1 LRERGVKSK
10 IVIAGGSGLV
20 GKQLADLLAR
30 NGVQVHLVSRRPTA
44 QATLNVHEHV
54 APSDD
59 WPAIVAR
66 IKPAVAISCLGT
78 TIRTAGSRAAFKAID
93 HELVLA
99 FAAASHKAGAQ
110 HFITVSSVG
119 VAPASSNFYL
129 RTKAEMEQ
137 GLRNIGFQRLDIMR
151 PSLLTGGKRD
161 AHRPGESLG
170 ILLSPFA
177 DRLMIGPMRKYAST
191 PSHILAQAIAALADR
206 PDEGVFIHEND
217 SIRALAG

>member
-1 LRERGVKSK
+1 MKSK
-10 IVIAGGSGLV
+10 IIIAGGSGLV
-20 GKQLADLLAR
+20 GKQVADQMAR
-30 NGVQVHLVSRRPTA
+30 NGYDVHLVSRRPSA
-44 QATLNVHEHV
+44 QSTPNLHEHV

-78 TIRTAGSRAAFKAID
+78 TIRTAGSRAAFKAVD
-93 HELVLA
+93 HDLVLA
-99 FAAASHKAGAQ
+99 FAEASHKAGAQ

-119 VAPASSNFYL
+119 VIPASSNFYL

-161 AHRPGESLG
+161 AHRPGEALG
-170 ILLSPFA
+170 ILLSPLV

-191 PSHILAQAIAALADR
+191 PSHILAQAIAALADT

>member
-1 LRERGVKSK
+1 VKSK
-10 IVIAGGSGLV
+10 IIIAGGSGLV
-20 GKQLADLLAR
+20 GKQVADQMAR
-30 NGVQVHLVSRRPTA
+30 NGYDVHLVSRRPSA
-44 QATLNVHEHV
+44 QSMPNLHEHV

-78 TIRTAGSRAAFKAID
+78 TIRTAGSRAAFKAVD
-93 HELVLA
+93 HDLVLA
-99 FAAASHKAGAQ
+99 FAEASHKAGAQ

-119 VAPASSNFYL
+119 VIPASSNFYL

-161 AHRPGESLG
+161 AHRPGEALG
-170 ILLSPFA
+170 ILLSPLV
-177 DRLMIGPMRKYAST
+177 DRLMIGSMRRFAST
-191 PSHILAQAIAALADR
+191 PSHLLAQAIAALADT

-217 SIRALAG
+217 SIRARAG

>member
-1 LRERGVKSK
+1 VNPK

-20 GKQLADLLAR
+20 GKQVAALMAR
-30 NGVQVHLVSRRPTA
+30 NGFEVHLVSRRPTA
-44 QATLNVHEHV
+44 QLTRNVQEQV
-54 APSDD
+54 ALSDD
-59 WPAIVAR
+59 WPAVVAR
-66 IKPAVAISCLGT
+66 IKPDVAISCLGT
-78 TIRTAGSRAAFKAID
+78 TIRAAGSQDAFKAID
-93 HELVLA
+93 YALVLA
-99 FAAASHKAGAQ
+99 FAQASHTAGAQ

-119 VAPASSNFYL
+119 AMPASSNFYL
-129 RTKAEMEQ
+129 RTKAEMER
-137 GLRNIGFQRLDIMR
+137 GLCNIGFQRLDIMR

-161 AHRPGESLG
+161 ANRPGEAFG

-206 PDEGVFIHEND
+206 PEHGVFIHEND

>member
-1 LRERGVKSK
+1 MNPK

-20 GKQLADLLAR
+20 GKQVADLLAR
-30 NGVQVHLVSRRPTA
+30 NGVEVHLVSRRPTA
-44 QATLNVHEHV
+44 QSMPNVQEHV
-54 APSDD
+54 GPSDD

-66 IKPAVAISCLGT
+66 IKPDLAISCLGT
-78 TIRTAGSRAAFKAID
+78 TIRAAGSQDAFTAID
-93 HELVLA
+93 HALVLA
-99 FAAASHKAGAQ
+99 FAQASYTAGAQ

-119 VAPASSNFYL
+119 AMPASSNFYL

-137 GLRNIGFQRLDIMR
+137 GLCNIGFQRLDIMR

-161 AHRPGESLG
+161 ANRPGEAFG

-177 DRLMIGPMRKYAST
+177 DRLMIGSMRKYAST
-191 PSHILAQAIAALADR
+191 PSHILAQAIAALVDR
-206 PDEGVFIHEND
+206 PEHGVFIHEND

>member
-1 LRERGVKSK
+1 MNTK

-20 GKQLADLLAR
+20 GKQVVLTLLAR
-30 NGVQVHLVSRRPTA
+30 NGVEVHMVSRRPTV
-44 QATLNVHEHV
+44 QSMPNVQEHV
-54 APSDD
+54 GPSDD

-66 IKPAVAISCLGT
+66 IKPNLAISCLGT
-78 TIRTAGSRAAFKAID
+78 TIRTAGSQAAFKAID
-93 HELVLA
+93 HALVLA
-99 FAAASHKAGAQ
+99 FAQASHTAGTQ

-119 VAPASSNFYL
+119 AMPASSNFYL

-137 GLRNIGFQRLDIMR
+137 GLCNIGFQRLDIMR

-161 AHRPGESLG
+161 ANRPGEAFG
-170 ILLSPFA
+170 ILLSPFV

-191 PSHILAQAIAALADR
+191 PSHILAQAIAALTDR
-206 PDEGVFIHEND
+206 PEHGVFIHEND

>member
-1 LRERGVKSK
+1 VKSK
-10 IVIAGGSGLV
+10 IIISGGSGLV
-20 GKQLADLLAR
+20 GKQVADQMAR
-30 NGVQVHLVSRRPTA
+30 TGYEVHLVSRRPSA
-44 QATLNVHEHV
+44 QSTPNVHEYV

-59 WPAIVAR
+59 WLAIVAR

-78 TIRTAGSRAAFKAID
+78 TIRTAGSRAAFRAVD
-93 HELVLA
+93 HDLVLA
-99 FAAASHKAGAQ
+99 FAEASHKAGTQ

-119 VAPASSNFYL
+119 TIPASSNFYL

-137 GLRNIGFQRLDIMR
+137 GLCDIGFQRLDIMR

-161 AHRPGESLG
+161 AHRPGEALG
-170 ILLSPFA
+170 ILLSPLA
-177 DRLMIGPMRKYAST
+177 DRLMIGSMRKYAST